1 MEFDVGHEEIITTD
15 AESEE
20 ADEKFYMNRLLMLSA
35 AGELSTP
42 STHTPPLSCS
52 HYGIS
57 PEIGLLAQRGIR
69 TPVGSSHITDSPLIH
84 SLSQSNTVCKEDEGS
99 TKMDQSKGDPVT
111 VTMTPKRI
119 YTDANQPQPNPMTSV
134 QHPKPLFTPG
144 QPQSVCSGQSAVGSQ
159 KSVRK
164 HVQGMSEIKKDKGS
178 NSKSR
183 PQEPGLRSLSS
194 ERGETV
200 KSAVLPHVSTRGQQ
214 RPGTGLCGKSTTTPA
229 SGKRKVLQLQSIH
242 KRNKYG
248 ETHLHLAVMKEDLQ
262 SVKDMIEAGA
272 CVNLADNAGWTPLHE
287 SILGHNYTIA
297 ETLLRAGAL
306 VNSVGHEG
314 ITPLQDAV
322 QLGNFKLAHLLL
334 KWGADPLLKNQKGDN
349 AIDVSQDRNI
359 ETLLRRYAAKG
370 CRRTRQSAAIDE
382 AEKDQQA
389 SEAEVYPAVC
399 PDSEDTTKVHDTSSA
414 KAEVKSSA
422 QILPQLRDPRKDSE
436 DDGSLPVQERE
447 SPGSDPTSCPD
458 SDPDSDITVDY
469 TETRSPSPEHWAL
482 SATQDFSGATD
493 RIVDET
499 VRENNSTIN
508 EELLVNQ
515 SLVSGANEINPNQ
528 WKDSCRDTTDEAV
541 LAGSRDQHETDLVE
555 ESNSGVGKKKMRR
568 MTMASDQNFL
578 DYLLNFDLNSVS
590 VVNTGTG
597 SMASRAAPLNKNVCK
612 NPFSSP
618 VVCEDPYRSH
628 AQSNSYQEC
637 SIPVLT
643 SCQVEVS
650 ASCADEQ
657 SLPLEESS
665 ESSSSQSLLIGLIH
679 DQGLTCSPEPQVGL
693 KNVGQLKPTNEQ
705 LKLVHS
711 VNPTLKKTVT
721 TPLYCKERQQKQ
733 TSLLRPIFDSNAV
746 SSEGTHV
753 DDVNSIAY
761 GEVFVLPKGSVFT
774 ELSNAELHCQSND
787 PDEYIKQLQ
796 QKQEDKVT
804 LFGFS
809 HCPVSSADIN
819 GFVCNER
826 LCGGRS
832 PSRVPDT
839 TLAGALELQ
848 ASPLCEEKQLLV
860 ITPSSKSPK
869 DDEIDI
875 NSSRKIPPDDNIPTV
890 SLVLVCAEDD
900 AVENDDT
907 KSSADS
913 DCTVIEEQEQL
924 KSTHKHSEAV
934 TIQARLSPAPVVST
948 YEGERQDKQHD
959 LCKTVKEHSSG
970 EPTESTTDSLNTE
983 SSVSILTDLSQKP
996 LCLLP
1001 TPDNNQCTES
1011 AGQDGFQKAVENQE
1025 ASYTA
1030 KLSQRKKKRS
1040 KHQLRKQTKQADVLN
1055 AATKP
1060 VANFNLRNINSSNF
1074 LGETRLHR
1082 ACKRGNLPEVKRLIK
1097 AGININIADNAGWTA
1112 LHEASVKGYPDVV
1125 EELLRAGANVN
1136 SKGLE
1141 GLSPLHDAVTSGEY
1155 EVVMLLLQYGSNP
1168 HHKNSLGQ
1176 SALDL
1181 AKHEIIK
1188 ELLLTFREHPGV
1200 PEKPT
1205 ESSKEDLEILH
1216 CEHIWKD
1223 NQAHRQPPA
1232 SFRRDDKR
1240 STRSTAGS
1248 EPCSSLECG
1257 ESRAMRTTLEEV
1269 EPSSKKTVTGQL
1281 CCEESQQNQTSLR
1294 LPTFHN
1300 TEVHRR
1306 PPASV
1311 RRDDKRITA
1320 ASSAGSAPNSS
1331 ECGQPQSTKATPKE
1345 VEPKQTGALR
1355 NETLM
1360 SITSIRLISNEEF
1373 LPSYMMDRYWDSF
1386 LNNDWDW
1393 ES

>member
-1 MEFDVGHEEIITTD
+1 MELDVEHEEIITTD
-15 AESEE
+15 TETEE

-57 PEIGLLAQRGIR
+57 PEIGLLAERGLR
-69 TPVGSSHITDSPLIH
+69 TPVGSSHIRDSPLIH
-84 SLSQSNTVCKEDEGS
+84 SLSQSNIVFKEDEGS
-99 TKMDQSKGDPVT
+99 TKMDQSKGGSVT
-111 VTMTPKRI
+111 ATMTPKRI
-119 YTDANQPQPNPMTSV
+119 YTDDNQPEPNPMTSV
-134 QHPKPLFTPG
+134 QHPKLLFTHG
-144 QPQSVCSGQSAVGSQ
+144 QSQSVCSGQSAAGSQ
-159 KSVRK
+159 NSVRK
-164 HVQGMSEIKKDKGS
+164 HAQGMSEIKKDKGS
-178 NSKSR
+178 NSKSS
-183 PQEPGLRSLSS
+183 PQEPGHRSLSS
-194 ERGETV
+194 KRGETLN
-200 KSAVLPHVSTRGQQ
+200 SAVLPHVSTRGQQ
-214 RPGTGLCGKSTTTPA
+214 RLGTDLCGKSTTTPA
-229 SGKRKVLQLQSIH
+229 SGKRKVLRLQSIH

-262 SVKDMIEAGA
+262 SVKEMIEVGA

-297 ETLLRAGAL
+297 ETLLKAGAL
-306 VNSVGHEG
+306 VNSAGHEG

-334 KWGADPLLKNQKGDN
+334 KWGADPLLKNQKGGN
-349 AIDVSQDRNI
+349 AIDLSQDRNI
-359 ETLLRRYAAKG
+359 EKLLRRYAAKG
-370 CRRTRQSAAIDE
+370 CRRTRQTAAINE

-389 SEAEVYPAVC
+389 SEAEDCPAIC
-399 PDSEDTTKVHDTSSA
+399 PDSEDTTEVHDTSSA
-414 KAEVKSSA
+414 NAEVKSSV
-422 QILPQLRDPRKDSE
+422 QILPQLRDPRKESE
-436 DDGSLPVQERE
+436 DDGCLPVQERE

-493 RIVDET
+493 RIFDET
-499 VRENNSTIN
+499 DRENDNTIN

-528 WKDSCRDTTDEAV
+528 GQDSCRETTDEAV
-541 LAGSRDQHETDLVE
+541 LAGSRDSLETDLVE
-555 ESNSGVGKKKMRR
+555 ESNSGVVKKKMRR
-568 MTMASDQNFL
+568 MTMASDQKFL

-597 SMASRAAPLNKNVCK
+597 SMTCRVAPLNKNVCK

-618 VVCEDPYRSH
+618 AVCEDPYRSH

-643 SCQVEVS
+643 SCQIEVS

-665 ESSSSQSLLIGLIH
+665 ESSSSESLLIGLIH
-679 DQGLTCSPEPQVGL
+679 DQGLTYSPEPQVGL
-693 KNVGQLKPTNEQ
+693 KNVGPLKPTNEQ
-705 LKLVHS
+705 QKLVHS
-711 VNPTLKKTVT
+711 DNPTLKKTVT
-721 TPLYCKERQQKQ
+721 TQLYSKESQQKQ
-733 TSLLRPIFDSNAV
+733 SSLPLPILDSNAV
-746 SSEGTHV
+746 ASKVTNV
-753 DDVNSIAY
+753 DDVHSITY
-761 GEVFVLPKGSVFT
+761 REVLVLPEGNIFIESSPT
-774 ELSNAELHCQSND
+774 ELHCQSND

-809 HCPVSSADIN
+809 HCPVSSVDIN
-819 GFVCNER
+819 GIVCNKR

-848 ASPLCEEKQLLV
+848 ASPLCEETQLLV

-875 NSSRKIPPDDNIPTV
+875 NSTRKIPPDDNIPTV
-890 SLVLVCAEDD
+890 SLMSVCAKDD
-900 AVENDDT
+900 NAAVEKDDT
-907 KSSADS
+907 KSSTDS

-924 KSTHKHSEAV
+924 KSTHKHREAV
-934 TIQARLSPAPVVST
+934 TSQARLSPAPVVST
-948 YEGERQDKQHD
+948 YEGEKQDKQHD
-959 LCKTVKEHSSG
+959 LCKTVTEHSRG
-970 EPTESTTDSLNTE
+970 EPTESKTDSLNTE

-1001 TPDNNQCTES
+1001 TSDNNQGTES

-1040 KHQLRKQTKQADVLN
+1040 KHQLRKQTNQADVLN
-1055 AATKP
+1055 AAMKP
-1060 VANFNLRNINSSNF
+1060 TANFNPRNIYRRNF

-1112 LHEASVKGYPDVV
+1112 LHEASVQGNPDVV

-1141 GLSPLHDAVTSGEY
+1141 GLTPLHDAVTSGEY
-1155 EVVMLLLQYGSNP
+1155 EVVLLLLQYGSNP
-1168 HHKNSLGQ
+1168 HQKNALGQ

-1181 AKHEIIK
+1181 AKQELIK

-1205 ESSKEDLEILH
+1205 ESSKEDFETLH

-1223 NQAHRQPPA
+1223 TQVHRRPPA
-1232 SFRRDDKR
+1232 SFRRDD
-1240 STRSTAGS
+1240 
-1248 EPCSSLECG
+1248 E
-1257 ESRAMRTTLEEV
+1257 
-1269 EPSSKKTVTGQL
+1269 
-1281 CCEESQQNQTSLR
+1281 
-1294 LPTFHN
+1294 
-1300 TEVHRR
+1300 
-1306 PPASV
+1306 
-1311 RRDDKRITA
+1311 RITA

-1345 VEPKQTGALR
+1345 VEPKRTGALR

-1360 SITSIRLISNEEF
+1360 SITSIRLISNDEF

-1393 ES
+1393 ESYVVGVACACFTSLLLGFDTPHRPRPTHPFFKSVSGRKPQADVTYSQLSEGERSRPLSLTQIP